1 MGSEWECG
9 IGSGGY
15 GRVRDGGVGKEEYL
29 YTFQT
34 FFEYLEFFRVFKFLK
49 IFVIAG
55 VARLGNVCKG
65 EDVSSSCLQIDETS
79 VWAL

>member
-34 FFEYLEFFRVFKFLK
+34 FFEYLEFFRVFE
-49 IFVIAG
+49 IFKK
-55 VARLGNVCKG
+55 RLGA
-65 EDVSSSCLQIDETS
+65 S
-79 VWAL
+79 VQRKLNELNLF